1 MISSVFDSWSIE
13 HVRLSFERPTCSLR
27 LIQTDRTCEDRLWD
41 KRSFHEFIPLTERFV
56 FAALNLVRRIM
67 LDDWLNGRTLLIAN
81 CKLVRLMWSSTFD
94 PSLIS
99 RFCFGDNITTSHD
112 ALFWLRWHS
121 SVHLAAK
128 TFIFYSFAS
137 YESHSDSIWSLP
149 WV

>member
-1 MISSVFDSWSIE
+1 MISSAFDSWLIE
-13 HVRLSFERPTCSLR
+13 FVRLSFDRPTCSIR
-27 LIQTDRTCEDRLWD
+27 LIQTDRTRED

-56 FAALNLVRRIM
+56 FAALNLVPRIM
-67 LDDWLNGRTLLIAN
+67 LDDWLNGRALLIAN
-81 CKLVRLMWSSTFD
+81 CKLVLLMWSSTFD
-94 PSLIS
+94 PSLIF
-99 RFCFGDNITTSHD
+99 RCCFGDSITASHD

-121 SVHLAAK
+121 SVHLATK